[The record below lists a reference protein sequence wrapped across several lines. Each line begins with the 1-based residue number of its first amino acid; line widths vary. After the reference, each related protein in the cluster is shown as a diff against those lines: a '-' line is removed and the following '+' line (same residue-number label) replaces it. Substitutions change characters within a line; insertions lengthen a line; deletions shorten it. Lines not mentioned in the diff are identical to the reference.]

1 MENKSAQD
9 PHRPLE
15 YDLRKY
21 LLLLATMVATVTYTA
36 GFNPPG
42 GVWQETEAR
51 HLAGDSII
59 RDTHY
64 PRYIMFFYYNAAA
77 FALSIVVIVLIFIL
91 AILHEKNGIWISMFP
106 LRLAM
111 VLNLVGLGGAYAAGT
126 SRHALTAGNLSALA
140 AVFLYMVA
148 QTVMTQFLWDRN
160 DKNHLEAIGQG
171 TGNNPPNPE
180 HSVGAIS
187 PVVSREEGSQQ
198 PGKEKEKE
206 KEEKNQRRKVLMLL
220 ATFVMSVAYVAG
232 LSAPG
237 GYWERSQEEGR
248 HHADAGDPVLWVH
261 HSVHLR
267 AFVGYNTTS
276 FVASLLNIMLL
287 LDQKQKIIFLPLDM
301 KRKAVPG
308 RAHMLYAYIT
318 IALVGLVGAYVAGSC
333 RHSDTTIYALSL
345 VATVLI
351 CIGILKVVLGC
362 MPKLSQTPKASSRY

>member
-1 MENKSAQD
+1 M
-9 PHRPLE
+9 
-15 YDLRKY
+15 
-21 LLLLATMVATVTYTA
+21 
-36 GFNPPG
+36 
-42 GVWQETEAR
+42 
-51 HLAGDSII
+51 
-59 RDTHY
+59 
-64 PRYIMFFYYNAAA
+64 
-77 FALSIVVIVLIFIL
+77 
-91 AILHEKNGIWISMFP
+91 
-106 LRLAM
+106 
-111 VLNLVGLGGAYAAGT
+111 
-126 SRHALTAGNLSALA
+126 
-140 AVFLYMVA
+140 
-148 QTVMTQFLWDRN
+148 MTQFLWDRN

-187 PVVSREEGSQQ
+187 PVVSQEEESQQ
-198 PGKEKEKE
+198 PCKE
-206 KEEKNQRRKVLMLL
+206 KEEEEKNRRRKVLMLL

-237 GYWERSQEEGR
+237 GYWERNQEEGR

-261 HSVHLR
+261 HSVRLR
-267 AFVGYNTTS
+267 AFFGCNTTS
-276 FVASLLNIMLL
+276 FVASLLIIMLL

-345 VATVLI
+345 VAAVLI